1 MTVHDAGSGDE
12 RVLLVPPTRRD
23 GEVTQNLLQRAALD
37 GRVCADLMGLA
48 AEVRAGVGVVMLTD
62 ISLFDPAMAVVQ
74 AALAEQPAW
83 SDVPVVVLL
92 TRDRQY
98 SATGAGILGSLTNVT
113 VLDRPVSTR
122 SMLSAVL
129 AALRGRRR
137 QYQLRDQLAAQAKVE
152 QALRDADRQKDKFLA
167 TLAHELRNPLA
178 PLRSG
183 LQLLASPDI
192 AEEQKQRVRQMMGR
206 QLRLLIKLI
215 DDLLDVSR
223 ISTGKVVLRKERF
236 DLRHAI
242 EGALESSQLWVSA
255 AGHALTVELP
265 PAPVWLAGDASRLEQ
280 VIANLVNNA
289 SKYTPNGGAIAI
301 RLTEEAGQAVVSVQ
315 DNGIGIPADMLHS
328 VFDLFTQVSRHL
340 DRAQGGL
347 GIGLSLVRQLVELH
361 GGSVVAESAGPGLGS
376 RFTVRLPVLADEGE
390 PTQALPSSRLAEAA
404 TSGGAALPL
413 SARPVAQ
420 IGTRLTDRR
429 GH

>member
-1 MTVHDAGSGDE
+1 MTLNDPGSGDE
-12 RVLLVPPTRRD
+12 RVLLVPPTRKD

-37 GRVCADLMGLA
+37 CRICIDLPALA
-48 AEVRAGVGVVMLTD
+48 SEIKAGVGAVMLTD
-62 ISLFDPAMAVVQ
+62 KSLFDPGMAVVL

-98 SATGAGILGSLTNVT
+98 SATGSGILGSLTNVT

-183 LQLLASPDI
+183 LQLLANTDI
-192 AEEQKQRVRQMMGR
+192 GEEQRMRVRQMMGR

-236 DLRHAI
+236 DLRQAI

-265 PAPVWLAGDASRLEQ
+265 PAPVWVVGDVSRLEQ
-280 VIANLVNNA
+280 VMANLVNNA

-301 RLTEEAGQAVVSVQ
+301 RLTEEAGLAVVSVQ
-315 DNGIGIPADMLHS
+315 DNGIGIPGDMLHS
-328 VFDLFTQVSRHL
+328 VFDLFTQVGRHL

-361 GGSVVAESAGPGLGS
+361 EGSVAAESAGPGLGS
-376 RFTVRLPVLADEGE
+376 RFTVRLPALAGE
-390 PTQALPSSRLAEAA
+390 SAPAPAPPLAAA
-404 TSGGAALPL
+404 AGGAPL
-413 SARPVAQ
+413 AMAGWPVAQ
-420 IGTRLTDRR
+420 IGTRQADRR